1 MQKVKKA
8 VIPVAGFGTRFL
20 PITKAI
26 PKELLPIVDKPVLQF
41 LVEEAVAA
49 GIEEI
54 VFVVSEG
61 KEAIRNH
68 FSPALPLEKKLE
80 EKGEAKLLAEIRQ
93 ISNLAKFD
101 FVNQE
106 KMLGDGNAILCAR
119 EKIGRESF
127 LVLFGDDLIFGEKP
141 AAVQLLEIF
150 EKENASVV
158 GLQEVAKNEVQ
169 NYGIAGLR
177 LALDSPRES
186 GDQGNDSFEIEKFV
200 EKPQPSEA
208 PSNLAIVG
216 KYVCTPAIFEILER
230 NPNASGE
237 IRLIDAL
244 SILLKKEKVF
254 GKILKGEHFD
264 CGDKFGLWRAN
275 LEFGLRH
282 PGISEKAEK
291 YLREIAAR
299 EQKN

>member
-1 MQKVKKA
+1 MQKIKKV

-20 PITKAI
+20 PVAKAI

-41 LVEEAVAA
+41 LVEEATTA

-61 KEAIRNH
+61 KEAIHNH
-68 FSPALPLEKKLE
+68 FSPSLSLEKKLK
-80 EKGEAKLLAEIRQ
+80 EKGEAGLLAEIRQ
-93 ISNLAKFD
+93 ISNLARFD
-101 FVNQE
+101 FVIQE

-119 EKIGRESF
+119 EKIGNEAF

-141 AAVQLLEIF
+141 AATQLLEIF

-158 GLQEVAKNEVQ
+158 GLQEVAEAEVE
-169 NYGIAGLR
+169 NYGIAEPKF
-177 LALDSPRES
+177 APDSDRENNS
-186 GDQGNDSFEIEKFV
+186 REIEKFV
-200 EKPQPSEA
+200 EKPQPSET

-216 KYVCTPAIFEILER
+216 KYVCTPAVFEILEQ

-237 IRLIDAL
+237 VRLIDAL
-244 SILLKKEKVF
+244 QILLEKEKVF
-254 GKILKGEHFD
+254 GKILAGERFD

-275 LEFGLRH
+275 LELGLRH
-282 PGISEKAEK
+282 PEISKKTKE

>member
-106 KMLGDGNAILCAR
+106 KMLGDGNAILCAQG
-119 EKIGRESF
+119 KIGEEPF

-158 GLQEVAKNEVQ
+158 GLQEVAKDEVQ
-169 NYGIAGLR
+169 NYGIAGLKP
-177 LALDSPRES
+177 APDSDR
-186 GDQGNDSFEIEKFV
+186 GNNSFEIEKFV
-200 EKPQPSEA
+200 EKPQPLEA

-230 NPNASGE
+230 NPNTSGE

-254 GKILKGEHFD
+254 GKILKGERFD

-291 YLREIAAR
+291 YLRAIAAR